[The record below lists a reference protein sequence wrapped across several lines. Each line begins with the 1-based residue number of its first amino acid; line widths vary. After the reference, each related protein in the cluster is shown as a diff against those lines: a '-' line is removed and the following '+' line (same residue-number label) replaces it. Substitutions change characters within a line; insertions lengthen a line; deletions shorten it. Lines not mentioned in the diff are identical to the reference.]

1 MDLTKVLSKIA
12 VITLNV
18 LLLSACGEDQPKEV
32 KEIVRPVKTT
42 VLGATSLESVKTFP
56 GKVEAS
62 QVADLA
68 FQVHGRL
75 IEFPVREGQLIEKK
89 QLIAR
94 LDPKDYQ
101 VVVDEMQAK
110 RNLAKV
116 ELERAEILLSQKVT
130 SQSRVDQRQASV
142 DITDANLSAAE
153 NDLEYTYLRAP
164 FVGLVARKYV
174 ENFQNVKAKEIII
187 RLQDISN
194 IDISI
199 DVPEIVVVR
208 LEKGKTKT
216 LLVEFEAAPGKKF
229 EAQYKEHSS
238 EADPAT
244 QTYNVTLTML
254 APKDFTIL
262 PGMTVTVFAHVKR
275 ATDDAKEIHLIPSG
289 AVFVGEK
296 GKKFV
301 WVVNPETSRVEKRA
315 VQTSVLSGKTIQV
328 DEGLNE
334 GDQIITAGVHFI
346 RENIKVSTMK
356 TTEE

>member
-1 MDLTKVLSKIA
+1 MTKVLSKIA

-199 DVPEIVVVR
+199 DVPEIVVVK

-216 LLVEFEAAPGKKF
+216 LLVEFEAVPGKKF

-238 EADPAT
+238 EADPTT
-244 QTYNVTLTML
+244 QTYNVTLTMP

-262 PGMTVTVFAHVKR
+262 PGMTATVFAHVER
-275 ATDDAKEIHLIPSG
+275 APSAREIYLIPSG
-289 AVFVGEK
+289 AVFAGEK
-296 GKKFV
+296 GQKFV

-315 VQTSVLSGKTIQV
+315 VQTSILSGKTIQV

-334 GDQIITAGVHFI
+334 GDQIIVAGVHFI
-346 RENIKVSTMK
+346 RENIKVSPITI